1 MQDKFVEEIK
11 ELKNEELIELYNKI
25 CNHIN
30 YLSSSII
37 EVVEPES
44 VEVAKENDMN
54 FESEGGDDVG
64 DE

>member
-54 FESEGGDDVG
+54 FENEGGDNDG

>member
-30 YLSSSII
+30 FLSSSII
-37 EVVEPES
+37 EVVEPEC
-44 VEVAKENDMN
+44 VEDAKENDMN
-54 FESEGGDDVG
+54 FENEGGDDVG